1 MVVNC
6 QHVWKEISNYLDGEV
21 DAETRAA
28 MEAHFAE
35 CKHCTA
41 VLDGARNVVQLY
53 GDDRLFELPAGFA
66 RRLQRRL
73 AAESGSSSF
82 AGMRS
87 FWMLAVAAGALL
99 AGVVGLGNSSV
110 FAHPDP
116 RSRLAQ
122 PAYEIPPELKV
133 VVSSE
138 GKLFHVPGCR
148 YLHNRVGENPE
159 TMTAAQATREGF
171 APCPRCLHQYL
182 TGAIECPRSPS
193 RHEPSTAKAQFLG
206 RGRQATTHEMVGSRI
221 RLHKANRPMAARARA
236 LRKRTPDVV
245 LVGFQSR

>member
-21 DAETRAA
+21 DAELRVA
-28 MEAHFAE
+28 MEAHFSE

-73 AAESGSSSF
+73 AGESGSSSF
-82 AGMRS
+82 AGVRS
-87 FWMLAVAAGALL
+87 FWMLAVAAGVLL

-122 PAYEIPPELKV
+122 PAYKIPGELKV

-148 YLHNRVGENPE
+148 YLHNKVGETAE
-159 TMTAAQATREGF
+159 TMTAEQAMRDGF

-182 TGAIECPRSPS
+182 SEAVECPRNPS
-193 RHEPSTAKAQFLG
+193 GHEPLVVKVEMLDRTRQQLPMKWSTREFVSTK
-206 RGRQATTHEMVGSRI
+206 RI
-221 RLHKANRPMAARARA
+221 ERRSPAVTRNQKELRDESMA
-236 LRKRTPDVV
+236 P
-245 LVGFQSR
+245 GF